1 MACSIVLARPKLFP
15 TESPATREV
24 IPPDPNTRCKLGC
37 TLVRWPACN
46 PMAHG
51 GWSLLFSICTGD
63 GAHAQHTLIWQQLT
77 ACEYA
82 RPECQGPS
90 EPEGSA
96 LNSPRTS
103 HTSAAAPCH
112 AGADLAGD
120 PLPPRHSRT
129 AGLHTHL
136 HVAHHVAGQV
146 RRPASAQ
153 CLEGGC
159 GLLQLDDWASIGK
172 ATLDDLE
179 RGMPGMPAEAARTAQ
194 SHAKQRCPH

>member
-1 MACSIVLARPKLFP
+1 M
-15 TESPATREV
+15 

-90 EPEGSA
+90 EPESTA

-112 AGADLAGD
+112 ARAGLAGD
-120 PLPPRHSRT
+120 PLPPRHSCT
-129 AGLHTHL
+129 AGLHMHSHAWPPRGGLTRASFL
-136 HVAHHVAGQV
+136 RAGV
-146 RRPASAQ
+146 WK
-153 CLEGGC
+153 EGAGC
-159 GLLQLDDWASIGK
+159 CSWMIGPVLARQLWTTS
-172 ATLDDLE
+172 E
-179 RGMPGMPAEAARTAQ
+179 RGMPGMPAKAACTAQ
-194 SHAKQRCPH
+194 KPCQAEMPPLLWRVLSLRTP

>member
-1 MACSIVLARPKLFP
+1 MV
-15 TESPATREV
+15 E
-24 IPPDPNTRCKLGC
+24 
-37 TLVRWPACN
+37 
-46 PMAHG
+46 
-51 GWSLLFSICTGD
+51 WSLLFSICTGD

-112 AGADLAGD
+112 VRADLAGD
-120 PLPPRHSRT
+120 PLPQDT
-129 AGLHTHL
+129 AALLDCTRICTWPTTWAAKSGALPQRS
-136 HVAHHVAGQV
+136 AWKEGAGCCSWMTGPV
-146 RRPASAQ
+146 LAR
-153 CLEGGC
+153 
-159 GLLQLDDWASIGK
+159 QLWMTS
-172 ATLDDLE
+172 E
-179 RGMPGMPAEAARTAQ
+179 RGMPGMPAKAARTAQ